1 VVALGN
7 TQESSGWPVL
17 NSVKNTSSFGITFS
31 ETATGCPKTKLN
43 CYDAGARMVTNDLDA
58 LQTVM
63 VMIKDQTR

>member
-7 TQESSGWPVL
+7 TQESSGWPIL